1 MKKLVLSVFAVA
13 AATVALN
20 AQGLVSKKGEMMLP
34 EAGDMAISID
44 AVPVLNLLKFDD
56 SGATVSAQPLNYT
69 FTFKKFKSATEACRM
84 GLTLGLNQFTELD
97 EVAEL
102 NDGVADGDNTVTNK
116 EKTRNTN
123 IQVFIGHEH
132 RRGNTRVQGF
142 CGADVY
148 TGIGS
153 NSTVNS
159 FGNDDSD
166 LAATTYDLKNKSG
179 LAFNIGA
186 RAFVGA
192 EYFIAPKLALGFEA
206 GLALGYE
213 SQAAGEIEQLT
224 VTRVGGTTNTETNT
238 IEGTSST
245 RDFGVNSNLTGGRVS
260 LTFHF

>member
-44 AVPVLNLLKFDD
+44 AVPVLNLLKFNN
-56 SGATVSAQPLNYT
+56 SGASVSAQPLNYT
-69 FTFKKFKSATEACRM
+69 FTFKKFESATEACRM
-84 GLTLGLNQFTELD
+84 GLTLGLNQSTDLTET
-97 EVAEL
+97 AEL
-102 NDGVADGDNTVTNK
+102 NAGVADANNTVTDK
-116 EKTRNTN
+116 SKSKNTN
-123 IQVFIGHEH
+123 IQVFVGHEH
-132 RRGNTRVQGF
+132 RRGNTRIQGF
-142 CGADVY
+142 CGADAY

-153 NSTVNS
+153 SS
-159 FGNDDSD
+159 SELEFGNDDSD
-166 LAATTYDLKNKSG
+166 LAAGTYNINNKSG

-206 GLALGYE
+206 GLALGYD
-213 SQAAGEIEQLT
+213 SQAAGETEQLT
-224 VTRVGGTTNTETNT
+224 VTRVGGTTTTETNT
-238 IEGTSST
+238 IEGTSRT
-245 RDFGVNSNLTGGRVS
+245 RNFGLNNNLTGGRVS

>member
-44 AVPVLNLLKFDD
+44 AVPVLNLLKFNN
-56 SGATVSAQPLNYT
+56 SSASVSAQPLNYT
-69 FTFKKFKSATEACRM
+69 FSFKKFESATEACRM
-84 GLTLGLNQFTELD
+84 GLTIGLNQFTELN
-97 EVAEL
+97 EVPEL
-102 NDGVADGDNTVTNK
+102 SEGVADANSTVTDK
-116 EKTRNTN
+116 SKTNSTN
-123 IQVFIGHEH
+123 IQVFVGHEH
-132 RRGNTRVQGF
+132 RRGNTRIQGF
-142 CGADVY
+142 CGADFF

-153 NSTVNS
+153 NSS
-159 FGNDDSD
+159 SLEFGNSD
-166 LAATTYDLKNKSG
+166 GDLEATTYNVNNKSG

-186 RAFVGA
+186 RAFIGA
-192 EYFIAPKLALGFEA
+192 EYFVAPKLALGFEA

-213 SQAAGEIEQLT
+213 SQAAGEIEQLI
-224 VTRVGGTTNTETNT
+224 VTRVGGSTTTETNT

-245 RDFGVNSNLTGGRVS
+245 RSFGLNNNLTGGRIS

>member
-1 MKKLVLSVFAVA
+1 
-13 AATVALN
+13 
-20 AQGLVSKKGEMMLP
+20 
-34 EAGDMAISID
+34 
-44 AVPVLNLLKFDD
+44 
-56 SGATVSAQPLNYT
+56 
-69 FTFKKFKSATEACRM
+69 M
-84 GLTLGLNQFTELD
+84 GLTLGLNQFTELE
-97 EVAEL
+97 EVADL
-102 NDGVADGDNTVTNK
+102 NAGVEDGDNKVTNK
-116 EKTRNTN
+116 EKTKSTN
-123 IQVFIGHEH
+123 VQIFVGHEH

-142 CGADVY
+142 CGADLY

-159 FGNDDSD
+159 YGNDDND
-166 LAATTYDLKNKSG
+166 LAAGPHEIKRKSG

-206 GLALGYE
+206 GLALGYD

-224 VTRVGGTTNTETNT
+224 VTRVGASTTTETNT

-245 RDFGVNSNLTGGRVS
+245 RNIGLNNNLTGGRVS